1 MYDTLYMHF
10 YFTQAFVHYLLSIQ
24 RNLFL
29 QKGCTLFY
37 CSLELNPRRTIEYFA
52 QACGTIDGGVAWLL
66 SALVNSYCDQ
76 IRSIGMRCVG
86 AYMRATAHGPDLP
99 LSFSPQNASL
109 LNTHKKMVNRSGTLQ
124 ENTISLISNVGQGLL
139 HSGDRKENSATGINA
154 RSKLTPRVIY
164 KLLWHLLKSHR
175 YRMGVYT
182 QAALVGMVFEKENP
196 FTSNGVLTKHF
207 IVTDSSSPNPTK
219 VDFDWVKSMMTNSYV
234 GENEC
239 IRDALS
245 MNTLLRSLRFLP
257 REYSD
262 HWLSCLVELC
272 RNNPRA
278 TSTIAACGDWQP
290 CLFQFISEIIESM
303 APTMSSKDAN
313 RDESDS
319 KEGDSHQLYPIKGSN
334 KGFQLS
340 LEFYSILLG
349 YIIRNNGKKVCEKN
363 DHIFSDFG
371 SRF

>member
-1 MYDTLYMHF
+1 MYDTLYMHVD
-10 YFTQAFVHYLLSIQ
+10 FTQAFIHYLLSIQ
-24 RNLFL
+24 RYLFL

-37 CSLELNPRRTIEYFA
+37 CSLELNPRRTIENFA
-52 QACGTIDGGVAWLL
+52 QACGSIGGGVAWLL

-76 IRSIGMRCVG
+76 IRSIGIRCVG

-109 LNTHKKMVNRSGTLQ
+109 LNTHKKMMNGSGTLQ

-139 HSGDRKENSATGINA
+139 HSSERKENSTGINA

-175 YRMGVYT
+175 YRMGMYT
-182 QAALVGMVFEKENP
+182 QAALVGMVFEKENH
-196 FTSNGVLTKHF
+196 FLSNGVLTKHF
-207 IVTDSSSPNPTK
+207 IVTDSSSPNATK
-219 VDFDWVKSMMTNSYV
+219 VDFDWINSMMANSSV

-245 MNTLLRSLRFLP
+245 MNTLLRALRFLP
-257 REYSD
+257 CEYSD

-272 RNNPRA
+272 RNNHRA

-290 CLFQFISEIIESM
+290 CLFQFISEIIENM
-303 APTMSSKDAN
+303 APTMSSKDAK
-313 RDESDS
+313 REEPDFQ
-319 KEGDSHQLYPIKGSN
+319 EGDSHQPYPIKGSN
-334 KGFQLS
+334 KGFELS
-340 LEFYSILLG
+340 LELYSILLG
-349 YIIRNNGKKVCEKN
+349 YIIRNNGEKVSEEK
-363 DHIFSDFG
+363 
-371 SRF
+371 